1 MKLLFAVV
9 IDREASGVGVISFY
23 FLFLKW

>member
-1 MKLLFAVV
+1 LLFTVV